1 MYTTLQLTTDLDITA
16 LVCERASSAAQCR
29 MLIAA
34 LNDEWKKPAATATRT
49 ANFAGGSAP
58 IALRSSIL
66 SKSPVRFA
74 LAGKVGCWRSALK
87 TIIQR
92 LFPDELVG
100 YPTGM
105 RPGEK
110 EAIDATYTG
119 YPEGPNA
126 SCGCSPPP
134 THCPYCQ
141 AAGIAPQ
148 TAALV
153 ELTISNAEANATN
166 RGKVLNN
173 IRASK
178 AWQVNPVGPRP
189 RPATLVK
196 PRHRCC
202 RGRLSCSPTNAGS
215 CPLDCCATAVAR
227 RQSLRPIPGVDGAFD
242 D

>member
-1 MYTTLQLTTDLDITA
+1 MMADLEITV
-16 LVCERASSAAQCR
+16 LLHERASSAVQCR

-34 LNDEWKKPAATATRT
+34 LNGEWKKPVATAMRT
-49 ANFAGGSAP
+49 ANFANGSSP
-58 IALRSSIL
+58 TALRSSIL

-74 LAGKVGCWRSALK
+74 LTGKVGCWRRALK
-87 TIIQR
+87 TVVQR

-110 EAIDATYTG
+110 DGIGAMYTG

-166 RGKVLNN
+166 RCKVLNN
-173 IRASK
+173 IRVLK
-178 AWQVNPVGPRP
+178 AWWEANPVGPRP
-189 RPATLVK
+189 RSATLAK

-215 CPLDCCATAVAR
+215 CPLDCCATDDSR
-227 RQSLRPIPGVDGAFD
+227 RQSLRPIPGVDGAFVCGCEV
-242 D
+242 